1 MSVESNQESQNGLL
15 VEAGVDYTVNNFGTT
30 SFKLYGRG
38 VLEFW
43 DAIAAPIGVPPVVS
57 PSSSKHHA

>member
-30 SFKLYGRG
+30 SFKWYGRG
-38 VLEFW
+38 GLEFW
-43 DAIAAPIGVPPVVS
+43 GANRGTDWRASGGVTFQF
-57 PSSSKHHA
+57 